1 MVTVYVSLGS
11 NIDAEK
17 NLWLAADE
25 LRRRFGTVAFSDTY
39 QNAAV
44 GFEGDD
50 FLNLVAAFD
59 SALQPLE
66 IQQQIE
72 EIHRLTGRQRGD
84 EKFSARPLDIDL
96 LLYGDQTI
104 DEPPLQIPRS
114 DVLEYA
120 FVLGPL
126 AELVPDLVH
135 PVTGR
140 TMREHWQECDTERHP
155 LVPVDVTL

>member
-17 NLWLAADE
+17 NLRIAVDE
-25 LRRRFGTVAFSDTY
+25 LRRRFGTVSLSATY
-39 QNAAV
+39 RNAAV
-44 GFEGDD
+44 GFEGGD
-50 FLNLVAAFD
+50 FLNLVAAFE
-59 SALQPLE
+59 SAQSPLE

-72 EIHRLTGRQRGD
+72 RIHELTGRQRGD
-84 EKFSARPLDIDL
+84 NKFSARPLDIDL
-96 LLYGDQTI
+96 LLYGNEVI

-126 AELVPDLVH
+126 AELAPGLIH
-135 PVTGR
+135 PNTDR
-140 TMREHWQECDTERHP
+140 PISEHWQEYDVESHP
-155 LVPVDVTL
+155 LIPVEIIL

>member
-17 NLWLAADE
+17 NLRIAADE
-25 LRRRFGTVAFSDTY
+25 LRRRFGSLSLSGTY
-39 QNAAV
+39 RNAAV

-59 SALQPLE
+59 SAQSPLE

-84 EKFSARPLDIDL
+84 DKFAARPLDIDL
-96 LLYGDQTI
+96 LLYGDTVI
-104 DEPPLQIPRS
+104 DDPPLQIPRS

-126 AELVPDLVH
+126 AELAPDLIH
-135 PVTGR
+135 PKTGR
-140 TMREHWQECDTERHP
+140 TIREHWQEGDVERHP
-155 LVPVDVTL
+155 LVPVDVIL